1 MYIDQRILVIN
12 FFLFFFFYREFE
24 EDWEIKVQ
32 DAILEKCGE
41 GVKILHIRV
50 DRGSREGCVYMKCFS
65 QEDAGKA
72 YRALHGCWFDGKI
85 FF

>member
-1 MYIDQRILVIN
+1 M
-12 FFLFFFFYREFE
+12 
-24 EDWEIKVQ
+24 Q

-50 DRGSREGCVYMKCFS
+50 DVGSREGCVYMKCMS

-72 YRALHGCWFDGKI
+72 YRALHGCWFDGML
-85 FF
+85 